1 MEGSKVI
8 YSYYINDHEVSL
20 TEFFIRLAMH
30 FSDKIVVD
38 ESEPITNIEFYDD
51 KKTTRM
57 MERLKRK
64 GRAINLDRETFQIKK
79 EVLL

>member
-8 YSYYINDHEVSL
+8 YSYFINEREVSL
-20 TEFFIRLAMH
+20 TEFYIRLALH

-51 KKTTRM
+51 KKTSRM

-64 GRAINLDRETFQIKK
+64 GKAINLGCEAFQVKRR
-79 EVLL
+79 

>member
-8 YSYYINDHEVSL
+8 YSYYINEHEVSL
-20 TEFFIRLAMH
+20 TEFYIRLALH

-51 KKTTRM
+51 NKTSRT

-64 GRAINLDRETFQIKK
+64 GRAIRFDCETFQVKRK
-79 EVLL
+79 

>member
-1 MEGSKVI
+1 MEGSKFI
-8 YSYYINDHEVSL
+8 YSYFINEREVSL
-20 TEFFIRLAMH
+20 TEFYIRLALH

-51 KKTTRM
+51 KKTSRM

-64 GRAINLDRETFQIKK
+64 GRAINLGCETFQVKRR
-79 EVLL
+79 